1 MAFTQETLERE
12 HHPALS
18 PGQALR
24 PLNCLRK
31 CLRVPSQAPLQNGG
45 CSESQEHSVWG
56 CPSGKEGNTPTKP
69 VAARERIFWLAV
81 RTFSPPQ
88 SLGISGA
95 PVLDFPGGSDG
106 KASCLQC
113 GRPGFN
119 PWVWKISWRKKW
131 QPTPVFLPENPMDG
145 GAWGATIHGV
155 AKSQTRLS
163 FWFLRE

>member
-18 PGQALR
+18 PGQALH

-31 CLRVPSQAPLQNGG
+31 CLRVPSQAPLQYGG

-56 CPSGKEGNTPTKP
+56 CPSVMEGNTPTKP
-69 VAARERIFWLAV
+69 VAARECIFWFAV

-106 KASCLQC
+106 KASAYNAGDLGSIAGSGRSPGEGNGNPLQQSCL
-113 GRPGFN
+113 
-119 PWVWKISWRKKW
+119 
-131 QPTPVFLPENPMDG
+131 ENPLDG
-145 GAWGATIHGV
+145 GAWDTTVHGV
-155 AKSQTRLS
+155 AKSRTRLS
-163 FWFLRE
+163 DFTLC